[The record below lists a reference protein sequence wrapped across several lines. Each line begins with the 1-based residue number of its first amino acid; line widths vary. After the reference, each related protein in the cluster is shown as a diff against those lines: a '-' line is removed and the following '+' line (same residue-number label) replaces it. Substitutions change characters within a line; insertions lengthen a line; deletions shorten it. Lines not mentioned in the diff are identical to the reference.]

1 MSDSDSPGPARTP
14 AGFTIVELLVVTV
27 LGALVLAAIYQV
39 LIVNQRTYAAQEV
52 EIRQQQGIRSGMLVL
67 TSVLREVSGGD
78 ADIVAMG
85 DDSIRIRS
93 ARAFGI
99 LCDYDPT
106 VNPVRMTV
114 EKVGRWMEDDD
125 SVFVFS
131 DANPDRASDDEWL
144 QGLITSVDRTATCP
158 APNLNAA
165 QEIRVSGLGTGAAN
179 GPTDVLVGAP
189 ARAYDP
195 ERYTYGLY
203 AIGGETW
210 LGRREGSD
218 APIPIAGPLASS
230 GAQGLELAYRDT
242 LGNVTNDP
250 GAVGQIRVTL
260 RARSEM
266 RDGNGNPLTDSITS
280 RIWVRN

>member
-1 MSDSDSPGPARTP
+1 MGDSHSRGLSRAPS
-14 AGFTIVELLVVTV
+14 GFTIVELLVVTV

-85 DDSIRIRS
+85 VDSIRIRS
-93 ARAFGI
+93 MRGFGI

-131 DANPDRASDDEWL
+131 DANPDVANDDEWL
-144 QGLITSVDRTATCP
+144 RGLITNVDRTVTCP
-158 APNLNAA
+158 APNLNPA

-179 GPTDVLVGAP
+179 GPTDVLLGAP
-189 ARAYDP
+189 ARSYTP

-203 AIGGETW
+203 TIGGDWW
-210 LGRREGSD
+210 LGRRTGSAD
-218 APIPIAGPLASS
+218 PIPIAGPLGSS
-230 GAQGLELAYRDT
+230 GSQGVQFAYRDT
-242 LGNVTNDP
+242 LGNVTSDP
-250 GAVGQIRVTL
+250 GAVGQVRVTL